1 MVFSKEI
8 TQKRK
13 FKISNCIDEIGLNV
27 ASIDGVCGI
36 NFGFDDEDILDRTER
51 LIIEII

>member
-13 FKISNCIDEIGLNV
+13 FKISNCIDGLNV
-27 ASIDGVCGI
+27 ASIDGVFGI
-36 NFGFDDEDILDRTER
+36 NFGFDDEDNILDRTER